1 MLTRKNLNT
10 IIGRLADAEPDVVA
24 EVLSE
29 QFGVVV
35 MCVGDNW
42 NSPILYVGSDGVQ
55 KNLLLPVIDADERGP
70 DQDLSEVAAHYSN
83 EASEEN
89 QCDPD
94 DEKRKE
100 DLPSRTDIEVLV
112 SLLEEEELP
121 EVLSGLSALTM
132 LNYVDFGD
140 RDGEPYV
147 LVCDGQVIN
156 RPLILMVLSKD
167 RPESDGSTDCVGEEV
182 ILDPDTRN
190 SQDCLGFFRSGTRPT
205 HDQMISYIDAYKD
218 QFGIEAICRVLKQ
231 ADR

>member
-24 EVLSE
+24 KVLSE
-29 QFGVVV
+29 KFGVLV

-55 KNLLLPVIDADERGP
+55 KNLLLPVIDADECGP
-70 DQDLSEVAAHYSN
+70 DQDLSEVAAHYWN
-83 EASEEN
+83 EVSEEN

-94 DEKRKE
+94 DEKHKE

-121 EVLSGLSALTM
+121 EVLFGLSDLTM

-140 RDGEPYV
+140 REGDLYV
-147 LVCDGQVIN
+147 LVRDGQVIN
-156 RPLILMVLSKD
+156 RPRMLVVLSED
-167 RPESDGSTDCVGEEV
+167 TPEADDSTGCTGEEV
-182 ILDPDTRN
+182 TLDPDTWLEVEEFVRRN
-190 SQDCLGFFRSGTRPT
+190 PHLETEEL
-205 HDQMISYIDAYKD
+205 K
-218 QFGIEAICRVLKQ
+218 EALRYLKE
-231 ADR
+231 